1 MENEQDKLTV
11 KLYFDDEKPLNGK
24 GEPIDS
30 VEVDVLGL
38 SEPVQTKI
46 DNIIDGFKLPKI
58 SIIGEPNVYMLM
70 MQTGKEYITLQP
82 EKSLSDYGIKPGDE
96 LHLIIRIFGA

>member
-1 MENEQDKLTV
+1 MENEQDKLAIQ
-11 KLYFDDEKPLNGK
+11 LYFDDEKPLNDK

-38 SEPVQTKI
+38 SEPVQIKI
-46 DNIIDGFKLPKI
+46 NNIIEGFKLPKTN
-58 SIIGEPNVYMLM
+58 SIGEPNVYVLI
-70 MQTGKEYITLQP
+70 GRIGGEYMTLQP